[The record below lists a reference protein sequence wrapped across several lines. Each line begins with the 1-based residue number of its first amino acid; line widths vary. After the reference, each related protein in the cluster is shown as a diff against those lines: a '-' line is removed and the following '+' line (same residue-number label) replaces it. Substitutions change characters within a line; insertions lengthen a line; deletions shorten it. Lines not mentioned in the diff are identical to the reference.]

1 MLQSSNQV
9 PATPI
14 PNTSATT
21 TATVNPMP
29 LMPNNDNNV
38 WAQPKSSIPLMAQ
51 PHGMKF
57 D

>member
-14 PNTSATT
+14 PNASATT
-21 TATVNPMP
+21 AATVNPMP
-29 LMPNNDNNV
+29 HMPNNDNNV
-38 WAQPKSSIPLMAQ
+38 WAQPKSSIPPLVQ

>member
-14 PNTSATT
+14 PITSATT

-29 LMPNNDNNV
+29 HMPNNDNNV
-38 WAQPKSSIPLMAQ
+38 WAQPKSSNPPIIQ